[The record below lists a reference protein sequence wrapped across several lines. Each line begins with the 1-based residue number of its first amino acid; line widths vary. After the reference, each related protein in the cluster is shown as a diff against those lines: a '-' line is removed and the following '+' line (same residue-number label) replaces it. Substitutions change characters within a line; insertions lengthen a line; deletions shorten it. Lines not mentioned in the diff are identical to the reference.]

1 MQEIIVDKNEA
12 DQRLTKLLMKYL
24 NKAPSSFIYKMLR
37 KKNIKLNGTRAKGDE
52 LLKKGDIIQLY
63 LSDETI
69 SGFQSEMQSENTSRH
84 SESSARF
91 HLKVIYEDEN
101 ILIADKPVGVL
112 SQKAEASDY
121 SINEV
126 FIDYMLDKGE
136 ITQTQLQ
143 TFKPSICNRLDRNT
157 SGLIICGKSLSGSQ
171 GMNSIIKNRLVDKYY
186 TTIIH
191 GELTKTIDSRCYHMK
206 DGFKVHIYDKKP
218 SDVKAAEIHTIFE
231 PIKAANG
238 YTLVRVKLITGKT
251 HQIRAQAAYLGFSI
265 VGERKYNDNIG
276 SIDFNKKYGLKYHLL
291 HCESLYFHDIKGSL
305 DYLNNKEFTCEKP
318 KLFQKIER
326 ELFN

>member
-1 MQEIIVDKNEA
+1 MQEIIVDRNEA

-37 KKNIKLNGTRAKGDE
+37 KKNIKLNGARAKGDE

-69 SGFQSEMQSENTSRH
+69 SGFQNEMAPVQPSPSKHFE
-84 SESSARF
+84 
-91 HLKVIYEDEN
+91 LKVIYEDEN

-121 SINEV
+121 SINEA

-136 ITQTQLQ
+136 ITQAQLQ

-157 SGLIICGKSLSGSQ
+157 SGLIICGKSLIGSQ
-171 GMNSIIKNRLVDKYY
+171 EMNGIIKNRLVDKYY

-191 GELTKTIDSRCYHMK
+191 GELTKTIDSRCYHIK
-206 DGFKVHIYDKKP
+206 DGFKVHIYDEKP
-218 SDVKAAEIHTIFE
+218 SEGNAAEIHTIFE
-231 PIKAANG
+231 PVKSSNG

-251 HQIRAQAAYLGFSI
+251 HQIRAQAAHLGFSI
-265 VGERKYNDNIG
+265 IGERKYNNHIG
-276 SIDFNKKYGLKYHLL
+276 SIDFNKKYDLKYHLL
-291 HCESLYFHDIKGSL
+291 HCESLYFHDMKGPL
-305 DYLNNKEFTCEKP
+305 DYLNHKEFTCEKP

-326 ELFN
+326 ELFD

>member
-1 MQEIIVDKNEA
+1 MQEIIVEKNEA
-12 DQRLTKLLMKYL
+12 GQRLTKLLMKYL

-37 KKNIKLNGTRAKGDE
+37 KKNIKLNGIRAKGDE
-52 LLKKGDIIQLY
+52 LLKKGDVIQLY

-69 SGFQSEMQSENTSRH
+69 SGFQSEKTSVPPSPSKH
-84 SESSARF
+84 F
-91 HLKVIYEDEN
+91 KLTVIYEDDN
-101 ILIADKPVGVL
+101 ILIADKPVGIL

-121 SINEV
+121 SINEA
-126 FIDYMLDKGE
+126 FIDYMLEKGE
-136 ITQTQLQ
+136 LSQAQLQ

-171 GMNSIIKNRLVDKYY
+171 EMNYIIKNRLVDKYY

-191 GELTKTIDSRCYHMK
+191 GELTKVIDSRCYHIK
-206 DGFKVHIYDKKP
+206 DGTKVHIYDRKP
-218 SDVKAAEIHTIFE
+218 TDGNAAEIHTIFE
-231 PIKAANG
+231 PVKTANG

-251 HQIRAQAAYLGFSI
+251 HQIRAQAAHLGFSI
-265 VGERKYNDNIG
+265 IGERKYNNNIG
-276 SIDFNKKYGLKYHLL
+276 LIDFNKQHGLQYHLL

-305 DYLNNKEFTCEKP
+305 DYLNDRKITCEKP

-326 ELFN
+326 ELFD

>member
-1 MQEIIVDKNEA
+1 MQEIIVDRNEA

-37 KKNIKLNGTRAKGDE
+37 KKNIKLNGMKAKGDE
-52 LLKKGDIIQLY
+52 LLKKGDTIQLY

-69 SGFQSEMQSENTSRH
+69 SGFRSEITSERQSL
-84 SESSARF
+84 SA
-91 HLKVIYEDEN
+91 HIKLKVIYEDEH
-101 ILIADKPVGVL
+101 ILIADKPVGIL

-121 SINEV
+121 SMNEA
-126 FIDYMLDKGE
+126 FIDYMLEKGE
-136 ITQTQLQ
+136 LSQTQLQ

-171 GMNSIIKNRLVDKYY
+171 GMNNIIKNRLVDKYY

-191 GELTKTIDSRCYHMK
+191 GELMETIDSRCYHIK
-206 DGFKVHIYDKKP
+206 DGTKVHIYDKKP
-218 SDVKAAEIHTIFE
+218 SDRNAVEIHTIFE
-231 PIKAANG
+231 PVKVANG

-251 HQIRAQAAYLGFSI
+251 HQIRAQAAHLGFSI
-265 VGERKYNDNIG
+265 IGERKYQGDTDAIN
-276 SIDFNKKYGLKYHLL
+276 FYRKYGLKYHLL

-305 DYLNNKEFTCEKP
+305 DYLNNRKFICEKP

-326 ELFN
+326 DLFH